1 MGSAIFRW
9 SSDIELGHTEI
20 DEQHKRLLLL
30 GEAVVEQLIN
40 SAEHE
45 PGAVQLQV
53 LIDFAQEHFAFEEA
67 LMRSV
72 GYPEGAEHAKYHN
85 SLLRE
90 LRTYCYRVQR
100 GVHTNP
106 VALIS
111 FLWSWIVL
119 HIDLADRNLVAWLKT
134 HAPDATANDATV
146 VRQVMGTATS

>member
-1 MGSAIFRW
+1 MPYFRW
-9 SSDIELGHTEI
+9 TSDIALGHTEI
-20 DEQHKRLLLL
+20 DEQHKRLLVL

-40 SAEHE
+40 SAEHR

-53 LIDFAQEHFAFEEA
+53 LIDFAQEHFVFEES
-67 LMRSV
+67 LMHSV

-85 SLLRE
+85 SLLTE

-106 VALIS
+106 VALIG

-119 HIDLADRNLVAWLKT
+119 HIDSADRNLVAWLKT
-134 HAPDATANDATV
+134 LEPDAAADDATV
-146 VRQVMGTATS
+146 VRPVKARATS